1 MQDRF
6 PIRAIRPTEPSETTR
21 DSKRG
26 LRFLQ
31 DAGPIYTE
39 LDNKK
44 ISRLGVVGLNGNSH
58 ENITVPLSFRPR
70 RLFLCAYEDVLANID
85 GR

>member
-1 MQDRF
+1 MTQ
-6 PIRAIRPTEPSETTR
+6 SEVS
-21 DSKRG
+21 DSFKMPV
-26 LRFLQ
+26 
-31 DAGPIYTE
+31 PIYTE

-70 RLFLCAYEDVLANID
+70 RLFLCAYEDVLANIV